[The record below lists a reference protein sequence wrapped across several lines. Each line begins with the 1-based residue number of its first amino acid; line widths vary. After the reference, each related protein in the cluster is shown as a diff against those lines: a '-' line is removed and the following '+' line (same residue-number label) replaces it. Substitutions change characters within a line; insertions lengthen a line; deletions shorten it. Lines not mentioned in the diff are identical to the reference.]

1 MTLTLHSRRHHRE
14 VFLFFLT
21 IFHQSQIHS
30 NMKRHHLFHTA
41 VFFFGIFLLA
51 AFDAR
56 AQIQPDA
63 RLGLYTNGGN
73 FSIGAGV
80 AVPIKIPA
88 FGTLVINP
96 TVDYLFISGTAGS
109 STTSIFGHADVA
121 YQFDIAKSPISPY
134 AGAGLLLAF
143 STVTIDAPFV
153 GRQTQSSTSAG
164 LNLFGGAE
172 FPVGPVALYVQGK
185 LLISSGTNFQI
196 GSGVRFRL

>member
-1 MTLTLHSRRHHRE
+1 MTLYSGLYHRE
-14 VFLFFLT
+14 VFLFFLVV
-21 IFHQSQIHS
+21 FHQSQTHN
-30 NMKRHHLFHTA
+30 NMKRHLLFRAA
-41 VFFFGIFLLA
+41 VLFFGMFLLA
-51 AFDAR
+51 ASDMR

-88 FGTLVINP
+88 FGTLIINP

-109 STTSIFGHADVA
+109 SATSIFAHADVA

-134 AGAGLLLAF
+134 AGAGLLIAF
-143 STVTIDAPFV
+143 STVSVDVPFG

-172 FPVGPVALYVQGK
+172 LPVGPVAIYIQGK

-196 GSGVRFRL
+196 GSGVRFKL

>member
-1 MTLTLHSRRHHRE
+1 MTRYSGLHQRE
-14 VFLFFLT
+14 VFLFFLVV
-21 IFHQSQIHS
+21 FHQSQTHN
-30 NMKRHHLFHTA
+30 NMKRHLLFHTA
-41 VFFFGIFLLA
+41 VLFFGMFLLA
-51 AFDAR
+51 ASDMR

-88 FGTLVINP
+88 FGTLIINP

-109 STTSIFGHADVA
+109 SATSIFGHADVA

-134 AGAGLLLAF
+134 AGAGLLIAF
-143 STVTIDAPFV
+143 STVSVDVPFG

-172 FPVGPVALYVQGK
+172 LPVGPVAIYIQGK

-196 GSGVRFRL
+196 GSGVRFKL

>member
-1 MTLTLHSRRHHRE
+1 MTLYSGLHQRE
-14 VFLFFLT
+14 VFLFFLVV
-21 IFHQSQIHS
+21 FHQSQTHN
-30 NMKRHHLFHTA
+30 NMKRHLLFRTA
-41 VFFFGIFLLA
+41 VLFFGMFLLA
-51 AFDAR
+51 ASDMR

-88 FGTLVINP
+88 FGTLIINP

-109 STTSIFGHADVA
+109 SATSIFAHADVA

-134 AGAGLLLAF
+134 AGAGLLIAF
-143 STVTIDAPFV
+143 STVSVDVPF
-153 GRQTQSSTSAG
+153 GGQQTQSSTSAG

-172 FPVGPVALYVQGK
+172 LPVGPVAIYVQGK

-196 GSGVRFRL
+196 GSGVRFKL

>member
-1 MTLTLHSRRHHRE
+1 MTLYSGLHQRE
-14 VFLFFLT
+14 VFLFFLVV
-21 IFHQSQIHS
+21 FHQSQTHN
-30 NMKRHHLFHTA
+30 NMKRHHLFCTA
-41 VFFFGIFLLA
+41 VWFFGMFLLA
-51 AFDAR
+51 ASDLR

-63 RLGLYTNGGN
+63 RLGFYTNGGN

-88 FGTLVINP
+88 FGTLIINP

-109 STTSIFGHADVA
+109 SATSIFAHADVA

-134 AGAGLLLAF
+134 AGAGLLIAF
-143 STVTIDAPFV
+143 STVSVDVPF
-153 GRQTQSSTSAG
+153 GGQQTQSSTSAG

-172 FPVGPVALYVQGK
+172 LPVGPVAIYVQGK

-196 GSGVRFRL
+196 GSGVRFKL

>member
-1 MTLTLHSRRHHRE
+1 MTRYSGLHQRE
-14 VFLFFLT
+14 VFLFFLVV
-21 IFHQSQIHS
+21 FHQSQTHN
-30 NMKRHHLFHTA
+30 NMKRHLLFRNA
-41 VFFFGIFLLA
+41 VLFFGMFLLA
-51 AFDAR
+51 ASDLR

-88 FGTLVINP
+88 FGTLIINP

-109 STTSIFGHADVA
+109 SATSIFAHADVA

-134 AGAGLLLAF
+134 AGAGLLIAF
-143 STVTIDAPFV
+143 STVSVDVPFG

-172 FPVGPVALYVQGK
+172 LPVGPVAIYVQGK

-196 GSGVRFRL
+196 GSGVRFKL

>member
-1 MTLTLHSRRHHRE
+1 MTLYSGLHQRE
-14 VFLFFLT
+14 VFLFFLVV
-21 IFHQSQIHS
+21 FHQSQTHN
-30 NMKRHHLFHTA
+30 NMKRHLLFRTA
-41 VFFFGIFLLA
+41 VLFFGMFLLA
-51 AFDAR
+51 ASDMR

-88 FGTLVINP
+88 FGTLIINP

-109 STTSIFGHADVA
+109 SATSIFAHADVA

-134 AGAGLLLAF
+134 AGAGLLIAF
-143 STVTIDAPFV
+143 STVSVDVPFG

-172 FPVGPVALYVQGK
+172 LPVGPVAIYVQGK

-196 GSGVRFRL
+196 GSGVRFKL